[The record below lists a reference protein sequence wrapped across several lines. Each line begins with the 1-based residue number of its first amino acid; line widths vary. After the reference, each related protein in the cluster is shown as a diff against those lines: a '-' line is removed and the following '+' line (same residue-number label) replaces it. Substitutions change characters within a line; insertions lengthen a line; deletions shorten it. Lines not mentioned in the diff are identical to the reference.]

1 MSFSIKGK
9 TAIVTGAANGVG
21 LAIAR
26 HFAAQGAQVMGADM
40 DEKRLIE
47 EFGENPETGNAG
59 SESGGSLRYFAGD
72 LREKLTIANLLSAT
86 VDAYERIDILVNASR
101 QVLTTDP
108 LDCQDRSVETLLE
121 QNLLS
126 GLRLSQQVAARM
138 IRQGEGEDEAEKSSL
153 GAIVNLS
160 SIAAMRTHP
169 GLLGFSVASAA
180 LEQATRSLAV
190 ALAPHRIR
198 VNAVAFGSV
207 MSASLRD
214 GLRDNPQARTE
225 IEEGTPL
232 GRIASAGEVAEAAQF
247 LASDGA
253 GFVTGQILCVD
264 GGRGLVD
271 AVAVPLH

>member
-1 MSFSIKGK
+1 MSFSISGK

-26 HFAAQGAQVMGADM
+26 HFAAEGANVMGADM

-47 EFGENPETGNAG
+47 EFGENPEADEVSSDSSG
-59 SESGGSLRYFAGD
+59 SIRYFAGD

-86 VDAYERIDILVNASR
+86 VDAYDTVDILINASR
-101 QVLTTDP
+101 QVLPTDP
-108 LDCQDRSVETLLE
+108 LDCHDTSVETLLE

-138 IRQGEGEDEAEKSSL
+138 IRQGEDDPEGDGPLGVIINISST
-153 GAIVNLS
+153 
-160 SIAAMRTHP
+160 AATRTNTD
-169 GLLGFSVASAA
+169 LLGFSVASAA
-180 LEQATRSLAV
+180 LDQATRSLAV
-190 ALAPHRIR
+190 ALAPKRVR

-214 GLRDNPQARTE
+214 GLRTAPKIRE
-225 IEEGTPL
+225 IIEKVTPL
-232 GRIASAGEVAEAAQF
+232 GRIASAAEVAEAAQF

-253 GFVTGQILCVD
+253 GFITGEILCVD

-271 AVAVPLH
+271 AVASPLH